1 MAGGM
6 SHLDTLDPK
15 TDRSVRG
22 PVNSIRASGSGIRMS
37 EYLPGLSR
45 RMDRLAIIRSLS
57 STQGA
62 HEEGRYFMHSSYTKR
77 GTIQHPGMG
86 SWLVKLDGARN
97 PNLPGV
103 VHIGSANPG
112 GGNGFF
118 EQKYAPLVIGNPEAG
133 LQNSKIRKGF
143 TKKEFED
150 SVMLTNA
157 FDAEF
162 HRKYDQKKTRAYT
175 DMYDDAIKLMNSCL
189 LYTSPS
195 QRDGL
200 LYRMTSSA

>member
-1 MAGGM
+1 
-6 SHLDTLDPK
+6 
-15 TDRSVRG
+15 
-22 PVNSIRASGSGIRMS
+22 
-37 EYLPGLSR
+37 
-45 RMDRLAIIRSLS
+45 
-57 STQGA
+57 
-62 HEEGRYFMHSSYTKR
+62 
-77 GTIQHPGMG
+77 MG

-162 HRKYDQKKTRAYT
+162 HSKYDQKKTRAYT
-175 DMYDDAIKLMNSCL
+175 DMYDDAIKLMNS
-189 LYTSPS
+189 
-195 QRDGL
+195 RDLAAFELEKESKGL
-200 LYRMTSSA
+200 RDTYGSNPFGQGMLVG